1 MREQRIPKPKRVWRN
16 VQHMVPDFRMLPYEG
31 YNRLVN
37 VFKRTRATT
46 KAWTLSTDF
55 QNNVNAALER
65 EKTK

>member
-1 MREQRIPKPKRVWRN
+1 MREQRIPKQKRAQRN
-16 VQHMVPDFRMLPYEG
+16 VQRMLPDFSVLPYEG

-37 VFKRTRATT
+37 VFKRSRVSTRT
-46 KAWTLSTDF
+46 WTLSTDF

>member
-1 MREQRIPKPKRVWRN
+1 MREQHIPKPKRVWRN
-16 VQHMVPDFRMLPYEG
+16 VQRMVPDFRMLPYEG
-31 YNRLVN
+31 YNRLVS